1 MHNSNTKPIGIPDY
15 LQKLLSIEKK
25 SELKRFCRDITISLD
40 DLTNLIV
47 NSAIIGYVH
56 QREHHEYIPK
66 HLLYSDEE
74 IDSLF
79 DSPVGEK
86 LTGKAE
92 KCLNKISQTF
102 KERRCL
108 SLHLF
113 VNLYNLKWHL
123 FFFDQN
129 SVQGNHWKHGAH
141 IHFVNYLWSN
151 LDIDNNWDD
160 FDKIENGSFHIRYKD

>member
-1 MHNSNTKPIGIPDY
+1 MVSPDLIPVY

-25 SELKRFCRDITISLD
+25 SELKRFCREITITLN
-40 DLTNLIV
+40 DLTTLII
-47 NSAIIGYVH
+47 NSSLIGFIH
-56 QREHHEYIPK
+56 IREHHEYVPK
-66 HLLYSDEE
+66 HLTQSDEE
-74 IDSLF
+74 LDALF
-79 DSPVGEK
+79 DSPVGKK

-113 VNLYNLKWHL
+113 VNVNDLKWHL

-129 SVQGNHWKHGAH
+129 SVQGLHWKHGAH
-141 IHFVNYLWSN
+141 IHFTNYLWTN
-151 LDIDNNWDD
+151 LDFNNNWDD
-160 FDKIENGSFHIRYKD
+160 FDKLESGSIHIRYKD